1 MSRAFAS
8 PATRRTG
15 LSALS
20 LVLERQ
26 RRQLMLWAPVFYAVG
41 IALYFGLRVEPEGWE
56 VATLAGAG
64 LAGLLLA
71 RGALPRVVLAAAL
84 ALVCL
89 GITGAW
95 LRTQALSHPV
105 LERDFYGTVTGRVV
119 AMGRTSSGNPRLTL
133 DDVVLHGGPAV
144 AKVRIAFVEGLP
156 DLPVPGRRIMVT
168 ARLGGPSG
176 PAEPG
181 GFDFRRLAWFQ
192 QLSAVGYTD
201 APLFV
206 LPNPPG
212 APVLRARMAVA
223 DGIRAKLDE
232 PAAGF
237 AAAILTG
244 DRSTV
249 DGEVLDDLRASNL
262 AHLLAISGLHMGL
275 LAAFVYGTV
284 RYGLALLPGIALRY
298 PIKKWGAAVA
308 LAAGA
313 GYLVLSGASVATQR
327 AFIMTA
333 VVLVAVMIDRPAFTL
348 RAVALAAALILAVRP
363 ESLLEAGFQL
373 SFAAT
378 AALVAVF
385 EDLRSRAWW
394 RDEDRGWVTRFRAP
408 LALLITS
415 SVAGL
420 ATAPFGAF
428 HFNQVSQF
436 GLIANLLAVPIM
448 SMVIMPA
455 GVVAGVLAPLGLE
468 APALAVMGFGIET
481 VLGIAH
487 WVAGMEGARRAIPAG
502 PPAVL
507 SLIAGA
513 MVWAILWRGPG
524 RWLAVFPFGLA
535 LVLWWGHSRPDV
547 LIASNGRLVG
557 TMTEEGRAIN
567 RARGSSFVVRSWLEN
582 DGAPVDQQIAA
593 DRWRLLDG
601 GEGWTAATFGD
612 RQLRIVTA
620 RSRWPDT
627 LPGCDADTVLLL
639 PGWQGDTPEG
649 CAIVLDRL
657 RLSTAGPIALY
668 LDGDE
673 IRMDSETLRVRRR
686 PWMKG
691 N

>member
-1 MSRAFAS
+1 M
-8 PATRRTG
+8 
-15 LSALS
+15 ALS
-20 LVLERQ
+20 PVLEQQ
-26 RRQLMLWAPVFYAVG
+26 RRQLILWAPVFYGTG
-41 IALYFGLRVEPEGWE
+41 IALYFGLRVEP
-56 VATLAGAG
+56 TAGEIAALGAAG
-64 LAGLLLA
+64 LAGLVLA
-71 RGALPRVVLAAAL
+71 RGALTRVVVAAAL
-84 ALVCL
+84 ALICL

-95 LRTQALSHPV
+95 LRTEALTHPV

-119 AMGRTSSGNPRLTL
+119 EMGRTSSGNPRLTL
-133 DDVVLHGGPAV
+133 DNVVLHGGPPV
-144 AKVRIAFVEGLP
+144 AQVRIAFVEGLP
-156 DLPVPGRRIMVT
+156 DLPLPGRRIMVT

-206 LPNPPG
+206 LPDAPG

-223 DGIRAKLDE
+223 DGIRAELDE

-284 RYGLALLPGIALRY
+284 RYGLALLPGVALRH

-308 LAAGA
+308 LIAGA

-385 EDLRSRAWW
+385 EDLRGRAWW

-436 GLIANLLAVPIM
+436 GLLANLLAVPIM

-468 APALAVMGFGIET
+468 GPALAVMGFGIET

-487 WVAGMEGARRAIPAG
+487 WVAEMDGARRAIPAG
-502 PPAVL
+502 PLAALP
-507 SLIAGA
+507 LIAGA

-524 RWLAVFPFGLA
+524 RWLAALPLGLA
-535 LVLWWGHSRPDV
+535 LFIWSDHERPDI

-557 TMTEEGRAIN
+557 AMTEEGRAVN

-582 DGAPVDQQIAA
+582 DGAPIEQELAA
-593 DRWRLLDG
+593 DRWALLDRG
-601 GEGWTAATFGD
+601 DGWTRAEFGE
-612 RQLRIVTA
+612 RQLQIVNA

-627 LPGCDADTVLLL
+627 LPDCGAGTVLLL
-639 PGWQGDTPEG
+639 PSWQGDTPEG
-649 CAIVLDRL
+649 CALVLDRP
-657 RLSTAGPIALY
+657 RLSAAGPIALY
-668 LDGDE
+668 FEEDR
-673 IRMDSETLRVRRR
+673 IRIDSEVLRARNR
-686 PWMKG
+686 PWIRG
-691 N
+691 D